1 MRHRCYQRC
10 RKREIDDLRRMF
22 CDVFVLR
29 IRGDT
34 DALDILVAKAD
45 KDARKT
51 SGYDP
56 RKYVGTYVATSSSQ
70 NTVRAS

>member
-1 MRHRCYQRC
+1 
-10 RKREIDDLRRMF
+10 MF
-22 CDVFVLR
+22 R
-29 IRGDT
+29 AAIRGDT

-56 RKYVGTYVATSSSQ
+56 RKYVGTYVATAASH
-70 NTVRAS
+70 NTVRAEFQTVMCQVAWKQ

>member
-1 MRHRCYQRC
+1 MYG
-10 RKREIDDLRRMF
+10 
-22 CDVFVLR
+22 
-29 IRGDT
+29 RGDT

-56 RKYVGTYVATSSSQ
+56 SKYTGTYVATASSQ
-70 NTVRAS
+70 GTVRRSVLSSRGVEWFTRNRVHRLA